1 MSGSGAHHRTFLA
14 FLSFLVRYIVVT
26 SAMQVLV
33 SSCFIIRRKEK
44 FPIFVP
50 REARAVT
57 HARACTV
64 EVTIPVTIV
73 DRYVRDRVTI
83 QDGKRS
89 PLGDVHSGQCFQF
102 AGQTYS
108 STPAG
113 IALICLIY
121 YFLYRI
127 VIREFILLLKKKE
140 QTERVFQVNKLLFNY
155 FIN

>member
-1 MSGSGAHHRTFLA
+1 
-14 FLSFLVRYIVVT
+14 
-26 SAMQVLV
+26 MQVLV
-33 SSCFIIRRKEK
+33 SLPFPALIGRKEK
-44 FPIFVP
+44 FPIFVV

-57 HARACTV
+57 HARAFTV

-89 PLGDVHSGQCFQF
+89 PLGDVHSGQCFQV

-108 STPAG
+108 SSPAG
-113 IALICLIY
+113 IALMHLIY

-127 VIREFILLLKKKE
+127 VIQEFILLL
-140 QTERVFQVNKLLFNY
+140 ERKQGESLSS
-155 FIN
+155 